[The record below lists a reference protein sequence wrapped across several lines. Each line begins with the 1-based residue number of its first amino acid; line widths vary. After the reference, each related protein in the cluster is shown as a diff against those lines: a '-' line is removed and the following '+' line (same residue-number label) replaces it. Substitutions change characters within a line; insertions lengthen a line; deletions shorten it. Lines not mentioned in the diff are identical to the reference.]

1 MLETGA
7 HWEYVIAAWALAGL
21 VLAALFARA
30 LIARAGLKR
39 RHAELMALKDAQK
52 TPRRRNDHE

>member
-1 MLETGA
+1 MLQTGA
-7 HWEYVIAAWALAGL
+7 HWDYVIAAWALAGL

-39 RHAELMALKDAQK
+39 RHAELEALKDAQK
-52 TPRRRNDHE
+52 TQRS